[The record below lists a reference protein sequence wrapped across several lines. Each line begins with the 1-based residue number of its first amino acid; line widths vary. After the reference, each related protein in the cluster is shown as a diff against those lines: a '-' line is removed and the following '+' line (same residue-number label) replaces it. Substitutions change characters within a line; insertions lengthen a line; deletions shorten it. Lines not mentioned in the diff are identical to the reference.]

1 MAIFWCTEAL
11 PLAVTALFP
20 VLFFPLMGIMDSS
33 TVCMEYLKDTNM
45 LFIGGLLVAIA
56 VEHWNLHRR
65 IALQVLLL
73 IGVRP
78 ALLLM
83 GFMGVT
89 AFLSMWI
96 SNTAT
101 TAMMV
106 PIAQAV
112 LQQLQK
118 SELEQTAA
126 EQGATQNGTINRAF
140 EMQEAPPQQ

>member
-1 MAIFWCTEAL
+1 M
-11 PLAVTALFP
+11 PLQTP
-20 VLFFPLMGIMDSS
+20 SS
-33 TVCMEYLKDTNM
+33 CCLASLQVCMEYLKDTNM

-65 IALQVLLL
+65 IALQVLLI

-118 SELEQTAA
+118 SELEQSAA
-126 EQGATQNGTINRAF
+126 EQGAAQNGTINRAF
-140 EMQEAPPQQ
+140 EMQEAPPQQGREERERERKTTLD